1 MTNYNKLKLAQATAL
16 FCTIITLLFAFNLSL
31 LLLGLLTG
39 WIMWGLGLT
48 ISLHRYSSHKSFTV
62 TNKII
67 QYILLWCG
75 TIITMGSAINFAA
88 GHRQHHKFSDTD
100 KDPYDLTG
108 SLWHKIKLFFFWF
121 PVHNINPLVIK
132 DLIKDPAHNFFN
144 RHYWKILLVYPI
156 ILLLINPILF
166 GYFYALPVTYVLLG
180 MGYVTVLAHL
190 PCLHKYGTVDYIT
203 DDNSWNSKS
212 IGIILV
218 GEGNHNMHHALPS
231 KWNYSMNSD
240 KLDIPAKIINI
251 IKD

>member
-48 ISLHRYSSHKSFTV
+48 ISLHRHSSHKSFTV

-108 SLWHKIKLFFFWF
+108 SLWHKIKLF
-121 PVHNINPLVIK
+121 N
-132 DLIKDPAHNFFN
+132 
-144 RHYWKILLVYPI
+144 
-156 ILLLINPILF
+156 
-166 GYFYALPVTYVLLG
+166 
-180 MGYVTVLAHL
+180 
-190 PCLHKYGTVDYIT
+190 
-203 DDNSWNSKS
+203 
-212 IGIILV
+212 
-218 GEGNHNMHHALPS
+218 
-231 KWNYSMNSD
+231 
-240 KLDIPAKIINI
+240 
-251 IKD
+251 